1 MPLDAPV
8 INAARSA
15 KTLSFCSTAFAADP
29 ISRHEGAWGSRYG
42 RDSGVN
48 NMPPMLSR
56 RALAVL
62 ACLLAL
68 TAVALSGCGGGAD
81 GTTGSSGSGESRP
94 APAKSSFPSANGKTL
109 RQVIATA
116 DAPSNLVVSPAALV
130 YYKGENRYTFGVFQ
144 RDRTQV
150 PDADV
155 ALYFA
160 KVPSGKAAKA
170 NGFDSPA
177 GSTSARKAE
186 EKALDEPAVGPFP
199 AKIESLQTE
208 PAFRAQTTTSD
219 PNAATVVYSTR
230 VDFPSNGEWRIAA
243 LIKKDGETT
252 GSLLPSAV
260 VGTYTKIPRV
270 GQKAPLI
277 HTPTP
282 ADVGN
287 DLSKITTRIPPDTQH
302 EVDYADVY
310 GKEPIVLLFATPQFC
325 QSRVCGPV
333 VDVAEQLKQL
343 YGDKAAFIHMEIYN
357 DNDPSKNVR
366 PQVRAF
372 HLPSEPWLFA
382 IGRDGRIKDVIEGAF
397 GVEELTRVVKGLTAE

>member
-1 MPLDAPV
+1 MG
-8 INAARSA
+8 SGYG
-15 KTLSFCSTAFAADP
+15 CG
-29 ISRHEGAWGSRYG
+29 IS
-42 RDSGVN
+42 VN
-48 NMPPMLSR
+48 NMPPMLFR
-56 RALAVL
+56 RAPVVL
-62 ACLLAL
+62 ALLLAL
-68 TAVALSGCGGGAD
+68 AAIALPGCGGGSD

-94 APAKSSFPSANGKTL
+94 APPKSAFPSAKGKSL
-109 RQVIATA
+109 SQVLKAA
-116 DAPSNLVVSPAALV
+116 DAPSTLVVSPAAQV
-130 YYKGENRYTFGVFQ
+130 FNKGEDRYPFGVFQ

-150 PDADV
+150 SDADV

-160 KVPSGKAAKA
+160 KMPTGKAAKA
-170 NGFDSPA
+170 SGGSDSAA
-177 GSTSARKAE
+177 GSTSARTAE
-186 EKALDEPAVGPFP
+186 ERALDEPAVGPFP
-199 AKIESLQTE
+199 AKVETLQTE

-219 PNAATVVYSTR
+219 PNAATVVYSTK

-243 LIKKDGETT
+243 LIKKDGELTS
-252 GSLLPSAV
+252 SLLPSAV
-260 VGTYTKIPRV
+260 VGTYSKIPQV

-357 DNDPSKNVR
+357 DNDPSKDVR

-372 HLPSEPWLFA
+372 HLPTEPWLFA
-382 IGRDGRIKDVIEGAF
+382 IGRDGRIKDEIEGAF